1 MLFRIAADLLVM
13 LHLMFIVF
21 VVCGGLLAYKWHWMA
36 FIHIPAAMWGAIIEY
51 KSWICPLTPWENK
64 LRALAGEEGY
74 SEGFIEHY
82 IMPIIYPA
90 GLTRDLQ
97 TIMGTAVI
105 VINLV
110 IYGVLL
116 YRLFRH

>member
-1 MLFRIAADLLVM
+1 MLFRITADLLVI
-13 LHLMFIVF
+13 LHLAFIVF
-21 VVCGGLLAYKWHWMA
+21 VVLGGFLAYKWHWMA
-36 FIHIPAAMWGAIIEY
+36 LIHIPAATWGAIIEY

-64 LRALAGEEGY
+64 LRILAGEEGY
-74 SEGFIEHY
+74 PEGFIEHY
-82 IMPIIYPA
+82 LMPIIYPS
-90 GLTRDLQ
+90 GLTRDVQ